1 MDTREIEIIM
11 SNDVC
16 GYIFSSLI
24 RERKEILEEYIS
36 SREIG
41 ISKITGEQLH
51 NFPTEFVP
59 SDDVFI
65 FLIGDRPGYPN
76 ATYLIDYDEYDPETS
91 DIGFPPGAKDR
102 LNILLDTLADMFRIT
117 NAQKMVVALTECNQ
131 IETIKKIKISELYD
145 VIHADFE
152 EYQAPPDTLYEIT
165 V

>member
-1 MDTREIEIIM
+1 VDTREIEAIM

-16 GYIFSSLI
+16 GYIFPSLS
-24 RERKEILEEYIS
+24 REKEEILEEYIS
-36 SREIG
+36 SKEIG
-41 ISKITGEQLH
+41 ISEITAEQLY
-51 NFPTEFVP
+51 NFPTEFIP
-59 SDDVFI
+59 SEDFFA

-91 DIGFPPGAKDR
+91 DIGFPPGAKVR
-102 LNILLDTLADMFRIT
+102 LNILLDTLVDMFRIT

-131 IETIKKIKISELYD
+131 IDTIKRIKLSELYD

-165 V
+165 I

>member
-1 MDTREIEIIM
+1 M
-11 SNDVC
+11 SNDVY
-16 GYIFSSLI
+16 GYLVPSLGDSEMAALKVYISKSSLNI
-24 RERKEILEEYIS
+24 
-36 SREIG
+36 
-41 ISKITGEQLH
+41 QLIKSDEL
-51 NFPTEFVP
+51 FGYPPDFVP
-59 SDDVFI
+59 TGDLFI
-65 FLIGDRPGYPN
+65 FDIADGPNSTN

-102 LNILLDTLADMFRIT
+102 LNILLDTLADMVRIT

-131 IETIKKIKISELYD
+131 IETIKKIKLSELYD